1 MPPSSAEAAPH
12 TSLISTR
19 TTIAVAFLWALSV
32 YGLSAWWQ
40 QSPALASF
48 GMGNAMLLGL
58 FARQPAWRSRYH
70 YAVVCTANAL
80 VLGLQ
85 SSHGSGLFGVAAL
98 ALADTAGLW
107 VGVRLLERLP
117 APILQMRRE
126 QSPWLVLLACLAAS
140 LVNTGLRWPLLLADL
155 PTPSHQTLLM
165 VLGTEFMNHVLVVP
179 LVLSFTRQRRGHK
192 NYLIH
197 ALPLL
202 SLVLSEVLAT
212 LIGGPGAMAFTLPA
226 FIWCALR
233 YELFPTALLFVAFTL
248 WKCAAFAIDH
258 DPMVTGYF
266 PDVLA
271 LRLGLSLLW
280 LGPLTVACSHASRNE
295 VLERLHHASQH
306 DYLTQTLVRATFLR
320 RSDRSLARLRQISA
334 PIAIL
339 MLDIDYF
346 KQVNDQHG
354 HGMGDTVLQG
364 FARTLSLQLRQSDLV
379 GRYGGEEFC
388 VCLPGIDL
396 KDALS
401 VAERLRAATLAQG
414 FTTPDGERLHVTV
427 SVGLAHFAASALPA
441 STEAALADA
450 DALLYRA
457 KSGGRNRVEHQAI
470 TALEPAA
477 QPGLAPAMVAEP
489 FKA

>member
-1 MPPSSAEAAPH
+1 MPPTSANAAPH
-12 TSLISTR
+12 APDVATWPT
-19 TTIAVAFLWALSV
+19 VGGAFLSALLL
-32 YGLSAWWQ
+32 YGLSAQWQ
-40 QSPALASF
+40 QMNALASF
-48 GMGNAMLLGL
+48 GIGNAMALGL

-70 YAVVCTANAL
+70 YAAVGLADAL
-80 VLGLQ
+80 VLWVHA
-85 SSHGSGLFGVAAL
+85 SHGIGPAGAAML

-117 APILQMRRE
+117 GPILQMRRE
-126 QSPWLVLLACLAAS
+126 QSPWLVLLACLAAC
-140 LVNTGLRWPLLLADL
+140 LVGTTMRLPVLLPAQSSPLPLA
-155 PTPSHQTLLM
+155 LLM
-165 VLGTEFMNHVLVVP
+165 AVGTEFMNYVLVVP
-179 LVLSFTRQRRGHK
+179 LMLSFTRQPRHHK
-192 NYLIH
+192 NYWTH

-233 YELFPTALLFVAFTL
+233 YTLFPTSLLFVCFTL
-248 WKCAAFAIDH
+248 WKCLAFAADH
-258 DPMVTGYF
+258 DPMAPTYF
-266 PDVLA
+266 SDVLA

-295 VLERLHHASQH
+295 VLERLNHASQH
-306 DYLTQTLVRATFLR
+306 DYLTQALVRATFLR
-320 RSDRSLARLRQISA
+320 RSDRTLARLRQISA

-396 KDALS
+396 KDALL
-401 VAERLRAATLAQG
+401 VAERLRSATMAQG
-414 FTTPDGERLHVTV
+414 FTTPDGNRLHVTV
-427 SVGLAHFAASALPA
+427 SLGLAHFAANALPI
-441 STEAALADA
+441 STEAALAQA

-470 TALEPAA
+470 TVPEAAA
-477 QPGLAPAMVAEP
+477 QPGLAPTMSVEP
-489 FKA
+489 VKG

>member
-1 MPPSSAEAAPH
+1 MW
-12 TSLISTR
+12 
-19 TTIAVAFLWALSV
+19 TTIAVAFLWALGV

-70 YAVVCTANAL
+70 YAAVCTANAL
-80 VLGLQ
+80 ALWLLGGQVTGPLD
-85 SSHGSGLFGVAAL
+85 AMAW
-98 ALADTAGLW
+98 ALADAAGLW
-107 VGVRLLERLP
+107 VGVRLLDRLP

-140 LVNTGLRWPLLLADL
+140 LVSTCLHGPLLLADL
-155 PTPSHQTLLM
+155 PSELPSTLPRTLLM
-165 VLGTEFMNHVLVVP
+165 ALGTEFMNHVLVVP
-179 LVLSFTRQRRGHK
+179 LMLSFTRQRSRPPS
-192 NYLIH
+192 YLAH

-233 YELFPTALLFVAFTL
+233 YELFPTALLFAAFTL
-248 WKCAAFAIDH
+248 WKCAAFAVDH
-258 DPMVTGYF
+258 SPMAATYF

-427 SVGLAHFAASALPA
+427 SVGLAHYAASALPA
-441 STEAALADA
+441 STETALADA

-470 TALEPAA
+470 TAPEAAA
-477 QPGLAPAMVAEP
+477 QPGLAPAMVAEL